1 MNKYLFSGLKVLD
14 LGTVIAAP
22 VAATILA
29 DFGADVIKVEPPG
42 EGDLLRMLSDIPTTP
57 DADNNFFWHMDA
69 RNKRSI
75 TLNLKSAQGM
85 EILHKLIKEC
95 DVFITNQPF
104 PVRRSLKL
112 TYEDIKPL
120 KPDMIYASLSAFGE
134 EGPDRDKKAFDLYAY
149 WARSGLMDLMR
160 STGSVPAQAL
170 PGLGDHP
177 TSVAL
182 YASIVT
188 ALLNKERTGEGAM
201 VHTSLLANG
210 LWSAASIVQGALAG
224 ADMDKYRETNSVSG
238 ASYRVYPTKDGRW
251 MQLTMVRTEEEMLLL
266 LAATDL
272 IHLLEDPRFGTA
284 EGWLEHKGALA
295 DFIEEVIVTKTSDEW
310 LETFK
315 SMGVPG
321 ERVCMVDE
329 TIHDEQVLINKMIV
343 PLDDDSVD
351 IAMIVN
357 HPLKISSVPQVGPVR
372 GPDLG
377 EHNDEVL
384 KDLGYS
390 KEQIEVFKKND
401 VF

>member
-69 RNKRSI
+69 RNKRSV
-75 TLNLKSAQGM
+75 TLNLKTAEGM
-85 EILHKLIKEC
+85 EILHRLIKEC

-134 EGPDRDKKAFDLYAY
+134 QGPDRDKKAFDLYAY
-149 WARSGLMDLMR
+149 WARSGLMDLVR
-160 STGSVPAQAL
+160 SPGCRPSQAL
-170 PGLGDHP
+170 PGMGDHP

-188 ALLNKERTGEGAM
+188 ALLHRERSGEGAM

-210 LWSAASIVQGALAG
+210 LWSAASVAQGALAG
-224 ADMDKYRETNSVSG
+224 GNMDNYRETNSVSG
-238 ASYRVYPTKDGRW
+238 ATGRVYATRDGRW
-251 MQLTMVRTEEEMLLL
+251 MQLTMVRTEEEMFLL

-272 IHLLEDPRFGTA
+272 IHLLEDPRFATP
-284 EGWLEHKGALA
+284 EGWLQYKGELA
-295 DFIEEVIVTKTSDEW
+295 DYIEEVILTKTSDEW
-310 LETFK
+310 LATFQ
-315 SMGVPG
+315 SMGVPA

-329 TIHDEQVLINKMIV
+329 AIADEQIVINEMVV
-343 PLDDDSVD
+343 PLHDDTVD
-351 IAMIVN
+351 IDMIIN
-357 HPLKISSVPQVGPVR
+357 HPLKISSVAQVGPVR
-372 GPDLG
+372 GPELG

-384 KDLGYS
+384 AQLGYDA
-390 KEQIEVFKKND
+390 EQIKGFREAGIF
-401 VF
+401 

>member
-1 MNKYLFSGLKVLD
+1 MDQYVFAGLKVLD

-75 TLNLKSAQGM
+75 TLNLKTSEGM
-85 EILHKLIKEC
+85 EILHRLIKEC

-112 TYEDIKPL
+112 SYDDLKPL
-120 KPDMIYASLSAFGE
+120 NPTMIYASLSAFGE

-149 WARSGLMDLMR
+149 WARSGLMDLVR
-160 STGSVPAQAL
+160 SPGSLPSQSL
-170 PGLGDHP
+170 PGMGDHP
-177 TSVAL
+177 TAIAL

-188 ALLNKERTGEGAM
+188 ALLQRQKTGEGAM

-210 LWSAASIVQGALAG
+210 LWSAASIAQGGLAG
-224 ADMDKYRETNSVSG
+224 GNMDDYRKTNSVPG
-238 ASYRVYPTKDGRW
+238 VTGRVYHTKDGRFL
-251 MQLTMVRTEEEMLLL
+251 QLTMVRTEEEFFLL

-272 IHLLEDPRFGTA
+272 IYLLEDERFSTA
-284 EGWLEHKGALA
+284 EGWMENKGALS
-295 DFIEEVIVTKTSDEW
+295 DYVQEVLLTQTSDEW
-310 LETFK
+310 LVAFK
-315 SMGVPG
+315 AMGVPA
-321 ERVCMVDE
+321 ERVVIIDE
-329 TIHDEQVLINKMIV
+329 ALKDEQITINEMVV
-343 PLDDDSVD
+343 PLNDESVD
-351 IAMIVN
+351 IPLIVN
-357 HPLKISSVPQVGPVR
+357 HPLKVSSAAQVGPKR

-377 EHNDEVL
+377 EHTDQILEE
-384 KDLGYS
+384 LGYS
-390 KEQIEVFKKND
+390 AEQVRDLKSKEVF
-401 VF
+401 